1 MKIAT
6 ETAYAHYRMCCF
18 KIDFNCRQQER
29 EKYNKMVEK
38 YERDL
43 SETHAALYE
52 EGQSRNKLQM
62 ELDAKDSEIELLQQ
76 KLSTHSM
83 DTASVHSGSLEDS
96 DLHNSSLSS
105 TGEGDALVWD
115 EYL

>member
-1 MKIAT
+1 MFCALNFITDWNVA
-6 ETAYAHYRMCCF
+6 F
-18 KIDFNCRQQER
+18 IVQQER
-29 EKYNKMVEK
+29 EKYNKVVEK
-38 YERDL
+38 HERDL

-62 ELDAKDSEIELLQQ
+62 ELDAKYSEIELLQQ

-96 DLHNSSLSS
+96 DLHNSPLFSP
-105 TGEGDALVWD
+105 GDGDARVKGWIL
-115 EYL
+115 